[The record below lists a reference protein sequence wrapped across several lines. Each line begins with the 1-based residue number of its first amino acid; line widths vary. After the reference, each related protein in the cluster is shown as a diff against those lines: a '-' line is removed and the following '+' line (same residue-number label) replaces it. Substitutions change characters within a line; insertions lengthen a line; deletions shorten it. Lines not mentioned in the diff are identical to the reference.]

1 MSTQVYR
8 QGMGQPVY
16 RDSKVQQYHHFA
28 EHDDHYQPQYQGN
41 RYGGKGQATAWERA
55 HVYSDVPLHTIQ
67 EEQEWAANPL
77 NSLTDTELTHGN
89 QQEQPISDSSTESM
103 DTLHNV
109 DLNGELEKIK
119 QRLQILAGDAQ
130 TSSVSEK
137 AALLELEQSTEALI
151 LSRRMMNERQH
162 QLILLHITDSK
173 RPNLQAELA
182 QLSENRK
189 LMAEQWSTDMD
200 AYYREF
206 VVAAAAAAVEAAAKA
221 NAELRAKLEHD
232 IRILNGQ
239 IANLQRQMDAVAA
252 RRRRM
257 Q

>member
-1 MSTQVYR
+1 
-8 QGMGQPVY
+8 MGQPVY

-119 QRLQILAGDAQ
+119 QRLQILAG
-130 TSSVSEK
+130 
-137 AALLELEQSTEALI
+137 
-151 LSRRMMNERQH
+151 
-162 QLILLHITDSK
+162 
-173 RPNLQAELA
+173 PNLQAELA

-257 Q
+257 QA